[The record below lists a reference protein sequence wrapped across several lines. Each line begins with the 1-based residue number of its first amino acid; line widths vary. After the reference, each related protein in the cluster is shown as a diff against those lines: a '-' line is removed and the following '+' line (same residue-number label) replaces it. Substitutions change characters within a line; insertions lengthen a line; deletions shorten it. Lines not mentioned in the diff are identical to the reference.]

1 METDIGLFD
10 ALESI
15 SPWWWVALGIAI
27 GAFEMLTMSFFL
39 IWWGLAAI
47 IMAILLVLMPSMP
60 GELQVMIFAALSVV
74 LTFVGRN
81 YIAKHGDG
89 AALVTGLNERSGA
102 LIGRSGKVVESSG
115 NEGKVE
121 IDGIPW
127 RARSVEGAM
136 PATGGSVEVTASD
149 GNTLSVKPG

>member
-1 METDIGLFD
+1 MEPGFSLFD
-10 ALESI
+10 TLESI

-27 GAFEMLTMSFFL
+27 GAIEMLTMSFFL

-47 IMAILLVLMPSMP
+47 VMAVLLMLMPGMP
-60 GELQVMIFAALSVV
+60 GEMQVIIFATLSVI

-89 AALVTGLNERSGA
+89 AAPVPGLNERSDA
-102 LIGRSGKVVESSG
+102 MIGRSGKVVETTG

-127 RARSVEGAM
+127 KAHSVQGAM
-136 PATGGSVEVTASD
+136 PAEGGSVEVTGSD
-149 GNTLSVKPG
+149 GITLSVKPI